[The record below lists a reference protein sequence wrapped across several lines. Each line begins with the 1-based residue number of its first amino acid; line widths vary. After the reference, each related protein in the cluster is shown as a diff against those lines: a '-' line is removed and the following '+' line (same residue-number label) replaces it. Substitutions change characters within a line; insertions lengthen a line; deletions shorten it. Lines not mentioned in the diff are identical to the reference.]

1 MVFDNPWGVFLT
13 EAHSV
18 LEKAFKLAYPEIEV
32 NIQLDKPPSREY
44 GDLSCSACL
53 SLAKKISTDPMEV
66 AETVLKQISLEGS
79 IFIEKILASKPGYL
93 NIYLKRPIMIGEA
106 LNSALTL
113 KDEWGYVK
121 TDKSLRIVVEH
132 TSVNPIHPI
141 TIGHARNTFL
151 GDSLARILSARGHR
165 VLRHFYVDDVGGQVA
180 LLAYAYKLVGD
191 TIFKL
196 DVKPDHA
203 IGRVYTM
210 ISALVEI
217 RKLRNKAE
225 ALKKLGKYEEARRV
239 EEELS
244 EWMVILSEVERKNSD
259 ILQILL
265 NGMKS
270 LDPEEEVREILRAY
284 ELGSEEA
291 KKLIRPIV
299 EKCLTGFK
307 ETLERVGVSFDF
319 WDWESEVVWSN
330 LVKKVLYGLM
340 KSGYVKFENNVPEF
354 EAGKIVEDPIVRRRL
369 RIPDGFEIPS
379 LTLLRADGL
388 TLYPTRD
395 IAYSILKFQ
404 NADRVINVVGFDQT
418 LPQIHVRIALYV
430 LGYKEQAENQLHY
443 SYGLVKFPGFKMSS
457 RRGRYITL
465 DHLLDEAEARAYM
478 EVSKISPHLSE
489 DERRRIAK
497 NVGVSAVK
505 YSLIS
510 VEPFKDVV
518 FDWDRVLDFKR
529 NSAPFILY
537 AYARAHG
544 ITSKAGKESLKEF
557 DPTLLTQP
565 LEEEL
570 GLNIAMFPQVFIEA
584 SEELSPHT
592 LAMYCNSLATT
603 FNSFYDSHPVI
614 KAEKGIREAR
624 LALVEA
630 FKITMRNALKLIG
643 IEPVERM

>member
-1 MVFDNPWGVFLT
+1 MVYNNPWSLFLVET
-13 EAHSV
+13 HGV
-18 LEKAFKLAYPEIEV
+18 LEKAFKLVYPELEV
-32 NIQLDKPPSREY
+32 KIQLDKPPSKEY

-53 SLAKKISTDPMEV
+53 SLAKKISVKPMEM
-66 AETVLKQISLEGS
+66 AEAVLKHVSLEGS
-79 IFIEKILASKPGYL
+79 IFIEKIVVSKPGYL
-93 NIYLKRPIMIGEA
+93 NVYLKRSLMVGEA
-106 LNSALTL
+106 LKSALTL
-113 KDEWGYVK
+113 KDGWGYVK
-121 TDKSLRIVVEH
+121 TDKPLRIVIEH

-151 GDSLARILSARGHR
+151 GDSLARILSARGHSVSR
-165 VLRHFYVDDVGGQVA
+165 RFYIDDVGGQVA
-180 LLAYAYKLVGD
+180 LLAYAYKLAGD
-191 TIFKL
+191 TILKL

-203 IGRVYTM
+203 IGRVYTT

-217 RKLRNKAE
+217 RKLKNRAE
-225 ALKKLGKYEEARRV
+225 NLRKSGKYDEARRV
-239 EEELS
+239 EDELS
-244 EWMVILSEVERKNSD
+244 DWIGILSEVEKKNSN
-259 ILQILL
+259 ILQMFL

-270 LDPEEEVREILRAY
+270 SDPEEEVREILKAY
-284 ELGSEEA
+284 ELGSEQA
-291 KKLIRPIV
+291 KQLIRPMV
-299 EKCLTGFK
+299 EKCLAGFK
-307 ETLERVGVSFDF
+307 ETLERVDVSFDF
-319 WDWESEVVWSN
+319 WDWESEVVWSS
-330 LVKKVLYGLM
+330 VVRKVLNGLM
-340 KSGYVKFENNVPEF
+340 KSGYVKFENDVPEF
-354 EAGKIVEDPIVRRRL
+354 EAGKIAEAPLVRRKL
-369 RIPDGFEIPS
+369 GIPDGFEISS

-404 NADRVINVVGFDQT
+404 NADRVVNVVGFDQT
-418 LPQIHVRIALYV
+418 LPQIQVRLALYA

-465 DHLLDEAEARAYM
+465 DHLLDESEARAYM
-478 EVSKISPHLSE
+478 EVSKISPQLSE
-489 DERRRIAK
+489 DERRRIAES
-497 NVGVSAVK
+497 VGISAVK

-510 VEPFKDVV
+510 VEPSKDVV

-537 AYARAHG
+537 SYARAHG
-544 ITSKAGKESLKEF
+544 ITSKVAVESLEEF
-557 DPTLLTQP
+557 DPALLKQP

-570 GLNIAMFPQVFIEA
+570 GLNIAMFPQVFVEA
-584 SEELSPHT
+584 SENLSPHT

-614 KAEKGIREAR
+614 KAEKGVREAR

-643 IEPVERM
+643 IKPVERM